1 MNEPQTRNPDQEVKI
16 SSHVIAAPMIK
27 RMVAFTMDL
36 ILLLLLLLL
45 TATLLLKFSNPEVSA
60 QLDNLSQEFFT
71 IAQNQ
76 KIEAEESQK
85 HLEQLIT
92 PEITNFMN
100 SLGALFVL
108 IPVTFF
114 FLGEKFFSGKSFGKA
129 TFGLKSVRT
138 TGDGCPT
145 TFKSF
150 VRAFIK
156 GTSITVFFPYFF
168 ILNFGFCFFNRDR
181 KCLHDLASGSITVE
195 ENFSN
200 EEQE

>member
-16 SSHVIAAPMIK
+16 SSPVIAAPMIK

-45 TATLLLKFSNPEVSA
+45 TATLLLKFSNPAVSA
-60 QLDNLSQEFFT
+60 QLDNLSQEFFS

-114 FLGEKFFSGKSFGKA
+114 F
-129 TFGLKSVRT
+129 
-138 TGDGCPT
+138 PW
-145 TFKSF
+145 
-150 VRAFIK
+150 
-156 GTSITVFFPYFF
+156 
-168 ILNFGFCFFNRDR
+168 
-181 KCLHDLASGSITVE
+181 
-195 ENFSN
+195 
-200 EEQE
+200 

>member
-1 MNEPQTRNPDQEVKI
+1 MNEPQTRNSDQEVKI

-114 FLGEKFFSGKSFGKA
+114 FLGEKFFPEKVLAKQLLDLRV
-129 TFGLKSVRT
+129 FGLPRWLSNNLQVFCT
-138 TGDGCPT
+138 
-145 TFKSF
+145 SF
-150 VRAFIK
+150 YK
-156 GTSITVFFPYFF
+156 GKHYGILPLFFY
-168 ILNFGFCFFNRDR
+168 
-181 KCLHDLASGSITVE
+181 T
-195 ENFSN
+195 
-200 EEQE
+200 

>member
-1 MNEPQTRNPDQEVKI
+1 MK
-16 SSHVIAAPMIK
+16 
-27 RMVAFTMDL
+27 
-36 ILLLLLLLL
+36 
-45 TATLLLKFSNPEVSA
+45 
-60 QLDNLSQEFFT
+60 
-71 IAQNQ
+71 
-76 KIEAEESQK
+76 
-85 HLEQLIT
+85 
-92 PEITNFMN
+92 
-100 SLGALFVL
+100 
-108 IPVTFF
+108 
-114 FLGEKFFSGKSFGKA
+114 KFFSGKSFGKA

-168 ILNFGFCFFNRDR
+168 ILNFGLLFNRDR